1 MGKLSRNFIAGK
13 MNKSVDERLVP
24 NGEYIDALNV
34 RLGSTEASEIGSV
47 ENSKGNTKVTA
58 LEYNGTPLSNSAKCI
73 GVLDDSANET
83 LYWLVH
89 DPSFSVGAT
98 GKLDLIV
105 SIDLKTDA
113 LVYHVISIDDGGNS
127 DTTLNF
133 NPTYLVTGIDLVEDQ
148 LFFTD
153 DFNAP
158 RVINVKRNYAN
169 PVVNVDQFTAEELL
183 VIKKPPV
190 EAPTFTLNLTP
201 GEEDYLEER
210 FICFGYRYKY
220 ADNQYSATSQ
230 FSEPAF
236 TPKPFDYTGRSNLNE
251 GMVNARNQ
259 AVISYNSGG
268 PLVVGIDLLF
278 KESGNSIIKV
288 IQKLDKQQ
296 EGLADNTDYTF
307 AFNSNKIFTVLPDS
321 QLLRLFDNVP
331 RFAQAQ
337 TIMGNRLVYGNYVD
351 GYDLT
356 DKNGSLTRLE
366 YTAELSSS
374 EISIDSLSTSLS
386 SFTFTIDGSVA
397 VPNSK
402 LTIDLAGA
410 ELTAGSE
417 ISIEFSLTHHSFS
430 NTASPTDVPTEN
442 SGTTPVAFTYVLP
455 QTFTTVN
462 DLATSTDFIE
472 KIGTALPSGNIK
484 PVFDAVNPTS
494 CSGTTFTDTYNCVIT
509 PVLDSS
515 TSPTWTKFASGQS
528 ADGQPIL
535 IGSSVGNDNL
545 ELTMLAMRRVNN
557 TTTPTLNAYEYF
569 SMSLVSVNIATSP
582 SALSLHSN
590 RNYEVG
596 IIYMDEFNR
605 STTALVSEFNSVNI
619 PCGNAHLQN
628 KIKVTIPPQ
637 QLAPSFATRY
647 KFCLKPDREG
657 YDTIYSNLY
666 FTNPDTSETYFL
678 LEGENAQKVEEGA
691 RLIVKKD
698 NNGFMSDCRYA
709 TVLEKKAFSELP
721 ITGSTAPAGTYMRIL
736 ANNFSV
742 DTSDN
747 AVIAPG
753 ENVTQENNA
762 GDFPIQVYYGLSG
775 GNGAFATSP
784 GLPPYGLT
792 ITTGTRIYPFIRVQ
806 RIGNPSGSVSSI
818 DAFVTGPTEGF
829 VSNDNYSDI
838 IAWYEANNVL
848 AALNA
853 SIVNNG
859 DVTISSFSDITTV
872 NSTANNYNLDSAGQA
887 TFVWYKDTS
896 GGASNGEVRFV
907 TKGVE
912 ANLGAGNV
920 GQSIITVRW
929 VIIRGDEVITFETEP
944 SDSLP
949 DVWFEGADSY
959 AIDQATGF
967 HSGSP
972 AAGGGQDQNATQDA
986 IVDTDFGNCY
996 AYGNGV
1002 ESYRIRDSIKGKAF
1016 SLGERAFSTSSE
1028 DYQEADRFAG
1038 LTYSGV
1044 FNTETNVNNLNE
1056 FNLGLLNFKNLEEVF
1071 GPIQILSG
1079 RETDILTLQEDKI
1092 SYVLA
1097 GKNLLSD
1104 AAAGSAITSV
1114 PEVLGTQIARVEEY
1128 GISQNPESFVQY
1140 GFNKFFTDSKRG
1152 ALIQLRGS
1160 GQSEQ
1165 LSVISEIG
1173 MRSFFRDL
1181 FIGSGNT
1188 QKLGAFDPYMNEF
1201 VLSSNEIAL
1210 PTEPVVYNCGVTRTV
1225 LVSFDGITPSPTT
1238 LDVNFGENVGNVNVA
1253 FNVLSVSGG
1262 GADSVKVTESYN
1274 SPSTSVTKTGTGN
1287 ATLSF
1292 AKDTVLPTNGSIA
1305 IEAVPAVPGG
1315 KATATVEITVGC
1327 PVGDELTL
1335 VEVCITNPTS
1345 AGAYTHNQYR
1355 WVDGTYTSPLH
1366 SQQITFRTLPTGST
1380 GPFVIAD
1387 YSSVTDFQGG
1397 GTIPAEGATVSVIKN
1412 NIPPSDDYKFGSG
1425 NRLLFLKTSTL
1436 YPNTPTGVSNLLF
1449 AAAAASLP
1457 NGGDITPSPIVSADL
1472 VEGTFTMPSTNPNDY
1487 LYIIYDYYT

>member
-1 MGKLSRNFIAGK
+1 MANLKRHFISGK

-24 NGEYIDALNV
+24 NGEYVDALNV

-47 ENSKGNTKVTA
+47 ENSKGNTKVTS
-58 LEYNGTPLSNSAKCI
+58 LEYNGTALSNNAKCI

-89 DPSFSVGAT
+89 DPSFGVGAT

-105 SIDLKTDA
+105 SIDLKVDA
-113 LVYHVISIDDGGNS
+113 LIYHVISIDDGGNT

-153 DFNAP
+153 DFNPP

-169 PVVNVDQFTAEELL
+169 PVANVDQFTAEELL

-201 GEEDYLEER
+201 GEEDYLDER

-251 GMVNARNQ
+251 GMVNSKNQ

-337 TIMGNRLVYGNYVD
+337 TVMGNRLVYGNYVD
-351 GYDLT
+351 GYDLK
-356 DKNGSLTRLE
+356 DRNGSLTRLE
-366 YTAELSSS
+366 YIADLSSS

-402 LTIDLAGA
+402 LTIDFSGA

-430 NTASPTDVPTEN
+430 NTASPTDIPVEN
-442 SGTTPVAFTYVLP
+442 SGTTPVAFSYVLP
-455 QTFTTVN
+455 QTFTNIN
-462 DLATSTDFIE
+462 DLAVSTDFIE
-472 KIGTALPSGNIK
+472 KIGTALNIK
-484 PVFDAVNPTS
+484 PVYDAVNPTS
-494 CSGTTFTDTYNCVIT
+494 CSGTTFTDNYNCVIT

-515 TSPTWTKFASGQS
+515 TTPTWTKFASGQS

-535 IGSSVGNDNL
+535 IGSSVGSDNL

-605 STTALVSEFNSVNI
+605 STTALVSEFNSVNV

-628 KIKVTIPPQ
+628 KIQITIPTQ

-647 KFCLKPDREG
+647 KFCLKPDRQG
-657 YDTIYSNLY
+657 YETIYSNLY

-698 NNGFMSDCRYA
+698 NNGYMSDCRYA
-709 TVLEKKAFSELP
+709 TVLEKKAFSQLP

-736 ANNFSV
+736 ANDFSV

-747 AVIAPG
+747 AVVAPG
-753 ENVTQENNA
+753 ENVTEENNA

-775 GNGAFATSP
+775 GNGAFATTP
-784 GLPPYGLT
+784 GIPPYGLT
-792 ITTGTRIYPFIRVQ
+792 ITTGTRIVPFIRVQ
-806 RIGNPSGSVSSI
+806 RIGNPSGSVQSI
-818 DAFVTGPTEGF
+818 DTFVTGPTGGF
-829 VSNDNYSDI
+829 ISNDNYSDI
-838 IAWYEANNVL
+838 IEWYESNNVL

-859 DVTISSFSDITTV
+859 DVTIPAFNNIATV

-887 TFVWYKDTS
+887 TFVWYKDIS
-896 GGASNGEVRFV
+896 GGTSNGEVRFV

-912 ANLGAGNV
+912 ANLGSGSV
-920 GQSIITVRW
+920 GRSIITVNW
-929 VIIRGDEVITFETEP
+929 LIIRGDEVITFETEP
-944 SDSLP
+944 SDALP

-967 HSGSP
+967 HTGNVQTQTGSLP
-972 AAGGGQDQNATQDA
+972 A
-986 IVDTDFGNCY
+986 IVNTDFGNCY

-1016 SLGERAFSTSSE
+1016 SLGERAFSTSAE
-1028 DYQEADRFAG
+1028 DYQEADRFAA

-1140 GFNKFFTDSKRG
+1140 GFNKFFTDAKRG
-1152 ALIQLRGS
+1152 VLLQLRGS
-1160 GQSEQ
+1160 GQGEQ
-1165 LSVISEIG
+1165 LTVISEIG
-1173 MRSFFRDL
+1173 MRSWFRDL
-1181 FIGSGNT
+1181 FIGSANT
-1188 QKLGAFDPYMNEF
+1188 QKLGAFDPYMNEY
-1201 VLSSNEIAL
+1201 VLSSNTTPL
-1210 PTEPVVYNCGVTRTV
+1210 PAEEVVYNCGVTRTV
-1225 LVSFDGITPSPTT
+1225 TVTEQEALTFAVD
-1238 LDVNFGENVGNVNVA
+1238 FGQNVGGCEITYNVTSLTA
-1253 FNVLSVSGG
+1253 GASVSI
-1262 GADSVKVTESYN
+1262 AESYTG
-1274 SPSTSVTKTGTGN
+1274 SSVTATAEGVGTPLLFTKN
-1287 ATLSF
+1287 TP
-1292 AKDTVLPTNGSIA
+1292 LPTEGNVTITA
-1305 IEAVPAVPGG
+1305 IPATPGG
-1315 KATATVEITVGC
+1315 KATATVELTVGC
-1327 PVGDELTL
+1327 PSGDELTIIN
-1335 VEVCITNPTS
+1335 VCITDPAD
-1345 AGAYTHNQYR
+1345 AGKFIHNQYR
-1355 WVDGTYTSPLH
+1355 WVNGTYTSPLH
-1366 SQQITFRTLPTGST
+1366 SKQITFRTLGSAT

-1387 YSSVTDFQGG
+1387 YSTIESFQGG
-1397 GTIPAEGATVSVIKN
+1397 GVIPADGAVVSVISN
-1412 NIPPSDDYKFGSG
+1412 AIPPSDDYKFPATG
-1425 NRLLFLKTSTL
+1425 NRLMYLRSSTL
-1436 YPNTPTGVSNLLF
+1436 YPNTVLGINSLL
-1449 AAAAASLP
+1449 AAAT
-1457 NGGDITPSPIVSADL
+1457 DITPSPIVL
-1472 VEGTFTMPSTNPNDY
+1472 PEVTGTFVMPSGSSGDY
-1487 LYIIYDYYT
+1487 LYIIHDYYS

>member
-1 MGKLSRNFIAGK
+1 MANLKRHFIAGK

-47 ENSKGNTKVTA
+47 ENSKGNTQVTT
-58 LEYNGTPLSNSAKCI
+58 LEYNGTALSNSAKCI

-89 DPSFSVGAT
+89 DPAFSVGAT

-113 LVYHVISIDDGGNS
+113 LVYHVISIRNGSTS

-153 DFNAP
+153 DFNPP

-169 PVVNVDQFTAEELL
+169 PVANVDQFTAEELL

-201 GEEDYLEER
+201 GEEDYLDER

-251 GMVNARNQ
+251 GMVNAKNQ

-288 IQKLDKQQ
+288 IQKLDKQK

-351 GYDLT
+351 GYDLK

-366 YTAELSSS
+366 YTADLSSS

-402 LTIDLAGA
+402 LTIDFAGA

-515 TSPTWTKFASGQS
+515 TTPTWTKFASGQS

-535 IGSSVGNDNL
+535 IGSSVGSDNL

-657 YDTIYSNLY
+657 YETIYSNLY

-698 NNGFMSDCRYA
+698 NNGFMSDCRFA
-709 TVLEKKAFSELP
+709 TVLEKKAFSALP
-721 ITGSTAPAGTYMRIL
+721 ITGSTAPAGTYMKIL

-784 GLPPYGLT
+784 GIPPYGLT

-806 RIGNPSGSVSSI
+806 RIGNPSGSVPSI
-818 DAFVTGPTEGF
+818 DAFVTGPSFGF

-838 IAWYEANNVL
+838 IAWYEANNIL

-859 DVTISSFSDITTV
+859 DVTIPSFSNIATV
-872 NSTANNYNLDSAGQA
+872 NNTANNYNLDSAGQA
-887 TFVWYKDTS
+887 TFVWYKDIS
-896 GGASNGEVRFV
+896 GGASNGEIRFV
-907 TKGVE
+907 TKGVQ
-912 ANLGAGNV
+912 ANLGAGDV

-944 SDSLP
+944 SDALP

-967 HSGSP
+967 HSGNVQTQTGSLP
-972 AAGGGQDQNATQDA
+972 A
-986 IVDTDFGNCY
+986 IIDTDFGNCY
-996 AYGNGV
+996 SYGNGV

-1016 SLGERAFSTSSE
+1016 SLGERAFSTSAE
-1028 DYQEADRFAG
+1028 DYQEADRFAA

-1152 ALIQLRGS
+1152 ALLQLRGS

-1201 VLSSNEIAL
+1201 VISSNTTLL
-1210 PTEPVVYNCGVTRTV
+1210 PQEEEVFNCGVTRTITV
-1225 LVSFDGITPSPTT
+1225 QTDVSSPNTFAV
-1238 LDVNFGENVGNVNVA
+1238 DFGQNVGACTINYNVTSLTA
-1253 FNVLSVSGG
+1253 GDSVSI
-1262 GADSVKVTESYN
+1262 AESYTG
-1274 SPSTSVTKTGTGN
+1274 SSTTATGTG
-1287 ATLSF
+1287 AGTLVF
-1292 AKDTVLPTNGSIA
+1292 NKNTVLPTNGNVTLTA
-1305 IEAVPAVPGG
+1305 IPAAPGG
-1315 KATATVEITVGC
+1315 KAKATVEITVGC
-1327 PVGDELTL
+1327 PSGDSLTI
-1335 VEVCITNPTS
+1335 VNVCITDP
-1345 AGAYTHNQYR
+1345 ADEGKFIHNQYN
-1355 WVDGTYTSPLH
+1355 WVSGTYTSPQH
-1366 SQQITFRTLPTGST
+1366 TQQITFRSLPIGSA

-1387 YSSVTDFQGG
+1387 YSQITSFQGG
-1397 GTIPAEGATVSVIKN
+1397 GVIPADGSVVSVTSN
-1412 NIPPSDDYKFGSG
+1412 AIPPSDDYKFPATG
-1425 NRLLFLKTSTL
+1425 NRLMFLRSNTLF
-1436 YPNTPTGVSNLLF
+1436 PNTVIGINSLL
-1449 AAAAASLP
+1449 AAAT
-1457 NGGDITPSPIVSADL
+1457 DITPSPIVL
-1472 VEGTFTMPSTNPNDY
+1472 PTVTGTFTMPIGNPNDY
-1487 LYIIYDYYT
+1487 LYIIHDYYS

>member
-47 ENSKGNTKVTA
+47 ENSKGNTQVTT
-58 LEYNGTPLSNSAKCI
+58 LDFNGTALSNSAKCI

-89 DPSFSVGAT
+89 DPAFTVGAT

-113 LVYHVISIDDGGNS
+113 LVYHVISIRNGSTS

-169 PVVNVDQFTAEELL
+169 PVANVDQFTAEELL

-201 GEEDYLEER
+201 GEEDYLDER

-251 GMVNARNQ
+251 GMVNSRNQ
-259 AVISYNSGG
+259 AIITYNSGS

-288 IQKLDKQQ
+288 IQKLDKQE

-307 AFNSNKIFTVLPDS
+307 NFNSNKIFTVLPDS

-351 GYDLT
+351 GYDLK

-402 LTIDLAGA
+402 LTIDFGGA

-430 NTASPTDVPTEN
+430 NTASPTDVPTET

-472 KIGTALPSGNIK
+472 KIGTALNIK

-494 CSGTTFTDTYNCVIT
+494 CSGTTFTDNYNCVIT

-515 TSPTWTKFASGQS
+515 TTPTWTKFASGQS

-535 IGSSVGNDNL
+535 IGSSVGSDNL

-657 YDTIYSNLY
+657 YETIYSNLY
-666 FTNPDTSETYFL
+666 FTDPDTSETYFL

-698 NNGFMSDCRYA
+698 TNGFMSDCRFA

-736 ANNFSV
+736 SNNFSV
-742 DTSDN
+742 TKVGN
-747 AVIAPG
+747 TLIAPG

-775 GNGAFATSP
+775 GNGAFATTP
-784 GLPPYGLT
+784 GAPPYGLT

-806 RIGNPSGSVSSI
+806 RIGNLSGSVPSI

-859 DVTISSFSDITTV
+859 DVTIPSFSNIATV

-896 GGASNGEVRFV
+896 GGASNGEIRFV
-907 TKGVE
+907 TKGVQ
-912 ANLGAGNV
+912 ANLGAGDV

-967 HSGSP
+967 HSGNV
-972 AAGGGQDQNATQDA
+972 QTQTGSLPA
-986 IVDTDFGNCY
+986 IVNTDFGNCY

-1016 SLGERAFSTSSE
+1016 SLGERAFSTSAE
-1028 DYQEADRFAG
+1028 DYQEADRFAA

-1071 GPIQILSG
+1071 GPIQIISG

-1092 SYVLA
+1092 SYVQE

-1104 AAAGSAITSV
+1104 AAGGSAVTSV
-1114 PEVLGTQIARVEEY
+1114 PEVLGKQIARVEEY

-1160 GQSEQ
+1160 GTTEQ

-1201 VLSSNEIAL
+1201 VLSSNSTEL
-1210 PTEPVVYNCGVTRTV
+1210 PAEEVVFSCGVTRTITV
-1225 LVSFDGITPSPTT
+1225 QTDVSSPNTFAV
-1238 LDVNFGENVGNVNVA
+1238 DFGQNVGACTISYNVTSLTA
-1253 FNVLSVSGG
+1253 GDSVSI
-1262 GADSVKVTESYN
+1262 AESYTG
-1274 SPSTSVTKTGTGN
+1274 SSTTATGTG
-1287 ATLSF
+1287 AGTLAF
-1292 AKDTVLPTNGSIA
+1292 NKNTVLPTNGNVTLTA
-1305 IEAVPAVPGG
+1305 IPAVLGG
-1315 KATATVEITVGC
+1315 KAKATVELTVGC
-1327 PVGDELTL
+1327 PSGDSLTIIN
-1335 VEVCITNPTS
+1335 VCITDPAD
-1345 AGAYTHNQYR
+1345 AGKFIHNEYN
-1355 WVDGTYTSPLH
+1355 WVSGTYTSPQH
-1366 SQQITFRTLPTGST
+1366 TKQIAFRTLGSAT

-1387 YSSVTDFQGG
+1387 YSQITSFQGG
-1397 GTIPAEGATVSVIKN
+1397 GVIPADGATVSVTSN
-1412 NIPPSDDYKFGSG
+1412 AIPPSDDYKFPATG
-1425 NRLLFLKTSTL
+1425 NRLMFLRSNTLF
-1436 YPNTPTGVSNLLF
+1436 PNTVVGINSLL
-1449 AAAAASLP
+1449 AAAT
-1457 NGGDITPSPIVSADL
+1457 DITPSPIVL
-1472 VEGTFTMPSTNPNDY
+1472 PTVTGTFTMPSGSNNDY
-1487 LYIIYDYYT
+1487 LYIIHDYYS

>member
-1 MGKLSRNFIAGK
+1 MANLKRHFIAGK

-47 ENSKGNTKVTA
+47 ENSKGNTQITT
-58 LEYNGTPLSNSAKCI
+58 LEYNGTALSNSAKCI
-73 GVLDDSANET
+73 GVLDDSANEK

-89 DPSFSVGAT
+89 DPAFSAT
-98 GKLDLIV
+98 TPKKLDLIV

-113 LVYHVISIDDGGNS
+113 LVYHVISVRNGTTA

-153 DFNAP
+153 DFNPP

-169 PVVNVDQFTAEELL
+169 PVGNVDQFTAEELL

-190 EAPTFTLNLTP
+190 EAPTFTLNLTS

-236 TPKPFDYTGRSNLNE
+236 TPKSFLFSTESFLNE
-251 GMVNARNQ
+251 GMVNSKNQ
-259 AVISYNSGG
+259 AIITYNSGG

-288 IQKLDKQQ
+288 IQKLDKQE

-307 AFNSNKIFTVLPDS
+307 EFNSNKIFTVLPDS

-337 TIMGNRLVYGNYVD
+337 TVMGNRLVYGNYVD
-351 GYDLT
+351 GYDLK

-366 YTAELSSS
+366 YTAELSSN
-374 EISIDSLSTSLS
+374 EISVESLSTSLS

-402 LTIDLAGA
+402 LTIDFADA

-417 ISIEFSLTHHSFS
+417 LFFTFSITHQSFS
-430 NTASPTDVPTEN
+430 NTASPTDIPIEN
-442 SGTTPVAFTYVLP
+442 SGTTVVSFGYILP
-455 QTFTTVN
+455 STFATIN
-462 DLATSTDFIE
+462 DLATSTDFID
-472 KIGTALPSGNIK
+472 KIGTALNIK

-494 CSGTTFTDTYNCVIT
+494 CSGTTFTDNYNCVIT

-515 TSPTWTKFASGQS
+515 TTPTWTKFASGQS

-535 IGSSVGNDNL
+535 IGSSVGSDNL

-569 SMSLVSVNIATSP
+569 SVSNVAVTLSSSP

-619 PCGNAHLQN
+619 PCGNAYLQN

-657 YDTIYSNLY
+657 YETIYSNIY
-666 FTNPDTSETYFL
+666 FFDSITSNTFFL
-678 LEGENAQKVEEGA
+678 LEGENAQKVEEGS
-691 RLIVKKD
+691 RLIVKRD
-698 NNGFMSDCRYA
+698 SNGFMSDCRYA
-709 TVLEKKAFSELP
+709 TVLEKKAQQQDF
-721 ITGSTAPAGTYMRIL
+721 ITVAGITVPAGTYMKIL
-736 ANNFSV
+736 ANDFA
-742 DTSDN
+742 
-747 AVIAPG
+747 AVIG
-753 ENVTQENNA
+753 ENDFISPGRLTTVENNIN
-762 GDFPIQVYYGLSG
+762 DFPVQVYHGLSG
-775 GNGAFATSP
+775 GTGSSATTSGTGPYDINIPQGSIIKIKMSFVRKGFSPYVNEQRLSVEGEFRAPETYTNIITWFNGNNIDQSLSDLA
-784 GLPPYGLT
+784 
-792 ITTGTRIYPFIRVQ
+792 VN
-806 RIGNPSGSVSSI
+806 IGNTTSFS
-818 DAFVTGPTEGF
+818 F
-829 VSNDNYSDI
+829 VSATANSD
-838 IAWYEANNVL
+838 
-848 AALNA
+848 
-853 SIVNNG
+853 
-859 DVTISSFSDITTV
+859 
-872 NSTANNYNLDSAGQA
+872 ANNYGLDSFIDN
-887 TFVWYKDTS
+887 TKVFYRWYLNPAD
-896 GGASNGEVRFV
+896 NEIRFI
-907 TKGVE
+907 TKGVQSR
-912 ANLGAGNV
+912 GNTNGLRSTTKV
-920 GQSIITVRW
+920 KW
-929 VIIRGDEVITFETEP
+929 EIIRAENTIAFETEP
-944 SDSLP
+944 SDALP

-967 HSGSP
+967 HTGNVQTQTGSLP
-972 AAGGGQDQNATQDA
+972 A
-986 IVDTDFGNCY
+986 IVITDFGNCY
-996 AYGNGV
+996 SYGNGV

-1016 SLGERAFSTSSE
+1016 SLGERAFSTSAE
-1028 DYQEADRFAG
+1028 DYQEADRFAA

-1152 ALIQLRGS
+1152 VLLQLRGS

-1165 LSVISEIG
+1165 LNVISEIG
-1173 MRSFFRDL
+1173 MRSWFRDL

-1201 VLSSNEIAL
+1201 VLSSNSTAL
-1210 PTEPVVYNCGVTRTV
+1210 PTEEVVFSCGVTRTITV
-1225 LVSFDGITPSPTT
+1225 QTDVSSPNTFAV
-1238 LDVNFGENVGNVNVA
+1238 DFGQNVGACTIDYNVTSLTA
-1253 FNVLSVSGG
+1253 GDSVSI
-1262 GADSVKVTESYN
+1262 AESYTG
-1274 SPSTSVTKTGTGN
+1274 SSTTATGTG
-1287 ATLSF
+1287 AGTLAF
-1292 AKDTVLPTNGSIA
+1292 NKNTVLPTNGNVTLTA
-1305 IEAVPAVPGG
+1305 IPAAPGG
-1315 KATATVEITVGC
+1315 KAKATVEITVGC
-1327 PVGDELTL
+1327 PSGDSLTIIN
-1335 VEVCITNPTS
+1335 VCITDP
-1345 AGAYTHNQYR
+1345 ADEGKFIHNEYS
-1355 WVDGTYTSPLH
+1355 WVSGTYTSPQH
-1366 SQQITFRTLPTGST
+1366 TKQITFRSLPIGSA

-1387 YSSVTDFQGG
+1387 YSQITSFQGG
-1397 GTIPAEGATVSVIKN
+1397 GVIPADGATVSVTSN
-1412 NIPPSDDYKFGSG
+1412 AIPPSDDYKFPATG
-1425 NRLLFLKTSTL
+1425 NRLMFLRSNTLF
-1436 YPNTPTGVSNLLF
+1436 PNTVVGINSLL
-1449 AAAAASLP
+1449 AAAT
-1457 NGGDITPSPIVSADL
+1457 DITPSPIVL
-1472 VEGTFTMPSTNPNDY
+1472 PTVTGTFTMPSGSNNDY
-1487 LYIIYDYYT
+1487 LYIIHDYYS